1 MASFGLIAGIG
12 AVQQTTSDNQS
23 GSQAPSGDSA
33 STSASLSTSVSASAS
48 ASASTSTSASNASN
62 GSSTSS
68 TTPTVADTPANY
80 QAQITQGQQDAYAG
94 KASAA
99 SSLSGRAADY
109 YTAAYNGAKA
119 AMAAYATATQSK
131 GAGTQDYTYY
141 GNTASK
147 LNDDGSTHTSTNTT
161 DGTPQQAGSTDD
173 VNQGGANNPTDAS
186 NSSSKYEST
195 LNGNLNT
202 ASNTSVKGN
211 STSNQISIPT
221 SKTDTIVAARSS
233 YQNDT
238 NLGTTFD
245 NAVNYVLGQ
254 YGQQDAETGKWQG
267 VYNASNKSATQ
278 DWYLTTNPNSDT
290 TNAYDQ
296 AYRGARAAMGQYF
309 DKNNNYLGNGSVK
322 TSSTNNTYYDQGFND
337 VVSQAAQ
344 GIAYVQNGYQYVSVL
359 TGNTNTTTGGN
370 VASNINTI
378 RLAND
383 IDLTGAGNGENN
395 LNVSS
400 NTATFTVDGQN
411 HLMDAHG
418 NGYII
423 GGSLSNLF
431 VQNFQTIYGANYFG
445 PFRGQNGSSVHFG
458 NLNYVGPQL
467 LSSYNN
473 DAYFFGNVNV
483 IVPNNSTAT
492 YTSPFQSN
500 VGIEGGGNQENLEV
514 KNFVLQSGAHYY
526 GTTSP
531 VKGGTNMVV
540 QGNFTMQSGSKMT
553 LVSRGGDG
561 NAASDPDGSTFGIWL
576 QGSGSALNIQKD
588 ATLNIIP
595 SKFNGNS
602 YMIGGGIYADGGA
615 QVTVDGGTINYEGKG
630 GQSGSYNEPIDL
642 KGSNTTI
649 KVINGGLL
657 QVLMDSVPTYP
668 NPTSARSDSY
678 YGFVT
683 NYGGGSFNIGSKGSL
698 NIGIT
703 NSDTNKGTPYYGP
716 LNINSV
722 GENHVII
729 TKPAGATQFSQSPIT
744 AYTVAVVQG
753 GQKTYLYQY
762 NLQPG
767 ASTYSGID
775 LNGNTVSGPVTG
787 NTIDIANVPAV
798 QFVGP
803 LTTSKNADGT
813 LTVTGYAK
821 LSNYKDL
828 NGQPLYVGVASGNG
842 GSSYTDL
849 TQIAGDNLTDG
860 FSSADP
866 YTYTTKIDTSTYDG
880 GIIPVSYKL
889 PAGVTAA
896 NSLGMRLRYGIN
908 SVTSFLSA
916 TGNYSTTVEGFKA
929 GANGKV
935 APDTNGNM
943 VVTTGKTSTGQ
954 SGISD
959 GVTDSINGNS
969 AAKSAEPYATQTDND
984 YTNGYN
990 SAQDGYKAYS
1000 NQTANEDYTKTDA
1013 YRNSSNP
1020 SAYTQGYNAAAYQA
1034 GLHDAQ
1040 LNQNNVPNNTN
1051 YQQAQSEYKAAYANA
1066 LANPTAT
1073 APAGSTAATVQ
1084 GYADAKGV
1092 SQFFA
1097 DEQAGTIQGSNYK
1110 SLNASQQT
1118 SYNNAYTGYQQAM
1131 TVKPTAD
1138 NPDTNATLAE
1148 TAGFDYGQSL
1158 INGGLSTSRPTATGS
1173 HMNNLNAAQ
1182 IGYDTA
1188 QAAIK
1193 TAKANY
1199 QADPKSAEVT
1209 ATDPSQ
1215 LSADKTSDTTF
1226 NRYVKFGAYTGLKG
1240 QSDGQLNQYEEVG
1253 YSPIV
1258 SGDAYKA
1265 GMAAYQNNGSATPTS
1280 PYSNSNAGTA
1290 AYNQGYNDAKNAE
1303 NAGVQNFK
1311 NGTGHVSGTDTAS
1324 QITNTAY
1331 DNAQKGFTDGAAG
1344 TTATSSDP
1352 AYVAGHN
1359 AGDATKQAIADSKS
1373 GTTTPATPADSAAY
1387 ADAKQ
1392 AYADGAKAAAAAAK
1406 SGTTPAQSTS
1416 SDPVY
1421 KQAYNQ
1427 ALTDAAAAQKQAIQ
1441 DAEDN
1446 HGKDID
1452 PTKSYSANSDVQALA
1467 KQAYADAQTGY
1478 KNALSGSTTTPT
1490 NAAQQS
1496 GSDTANTDKA
1506 YADAEV
1512 NNTTPSSTPSTEKQQ
1527 SVSDAITAAK
1537 KALAADPGAS
1547 DTLPA
1552 DSALANDP
1560 LAAYTYK
1567 KYIDNATADYKK
1579 GIDEAKAGTTP
1590 SDNASAA
1597 EKQGASD
1604 FNTGFNNGN
1613 GATNITNPNSGQ
1625 QAGIDAAKSVA
1636 QGVEDAQ
1643 KGTDDSNVTDP
1654 IQKEAAT
1661 YANQAFTDYA
1671 SGGTPK
1677 TDAQINALDPI
1688 AKAAYL
1694 QAKSAIQ
1701 NAASNGAQEFL
1712 DGKTR
1717 PDTTTKTGATEAA
1730 GYDDAQSGYN
1740 AAKAGTTEDQLTPA
1754 QKADTN
1760 FMKGY
1765 QAYKDSQTG
1774 YNATTAPDSSASQ
1787 AQQDGYNG
1795 AAAGTKD
1802 AIAGQPKAD
1811 VSGKSKA
1818 YQDAYNTAYNQATDG
1833 YNDGYA
1839 AGKSG
1844 AAPDPT
1850 KKNDPNYMKGY
1861 NAGKSAQ
1868 QAITDGENGVTT
1880 PSTTPTDQ
1888 AAYTNAAKAYADG
1901 AAAGKTDPSTSTDPI
1916 YKAAYN
1922 QAINDTAAARQAA
1935 IKDASDRHGQDVDPT
1950 KSYSANPTVQA
1961 AAKQAY
1967 ADAQKA
1973 LTDTLAGNAPT
1984 NPNDAQTAGTAAA
1997 NNDKSYVADTIAGK
2011 TPSATVSDDSAQTI
2025 KAQVAAAQAAVAAN
2039 PDASDELNS
2048 KDPLANYA
2056 YKQAFDA
2063 AKAKYDNGVANAAK
2077 AQATDPSADAATKQ
2091 GADDFSKGLT
2101 AAVNGQTIANPTSGE
2116 KAGMDAAKSFNQGY
2130 TDGEKGTDDSNVT
2143 DPVQKAAAAA
2153 AKEALTDYANGSP
2166 KGTDDINKMDP
2177 VSKAAYQKALDDA
2190 KGLATQGQNAFTNGT
2205 GRPDDST
2212 PAGKVAAAAYDK
2224 AKQGYEDAAAGK
2236 TTDADKNDPAYQ
2248 AGQKA
2253 YTDSQTGYNGT
2264 TTPAD
2269 NASQPTKDAYNGA
2282 TSGAADAVAGKA
2294 KPADLATKSQAY
2306 QDAYN
2311 KAYDQAQKG
2320 MADATAGTQPTDA
2333 QKADPNYMTGYNA
2346 AQKAAQSGSQA
2357 YLNGQARP
2365 DDSTPTG
2372 KAAAA
2377 AYDKAKQGYEDA
2389 AAGKTTAADQDDPAY
2404 QAGEKAY
2411 KDTQTG
2417 YNGTSAPADNA
2428 SQQTKDAYN
2437 GATSG
2442 AADAVAGKAK
2452 PADLATKSQAYQ
2464 DAYNKAYDQAQK
2476 GMADATA
2483 GTQPTDAQKA
2493 DPNYMTGYNA
2503 AQKAAQS
2510 GSQAYLNGQAR
2521 PDDSTPTGKA
2531 AAAAYDKAKQGY
2543 EDAAAGKTT
2552 AADQDD
2558 PAYQA
2563 GEKAYKDT
2571 QTGYNGTSAP
2581 ADNASQQTKDAY
2593 NGATSGAADAVAG
2606 KAKPADL
2613 ATKSQAYQDAY
2624 NKAYDQAQKGMA
2636 DVTAGTQPTDAQ
2648 KADPNY
2654 MTGYNAAQKAADN
2667 GAQAFL
2673 NGQARPDDST
2683 PTGKAAAA
2691 AYDAAKKGYT
2701 DAAADAQSGK
2711 EPTDAQKA
2719 DPSYMKGY
2727 QAYKDSQTG
2736 YTGAGTDTK
2745 PAADAPQAAQDAY
2758 NGAIAG
2764 AKDGAAGAP
2773 KESDLATKSQA
2784 YQDAYNKAYDDAA
2797 AGAKAGYQD
2806 GSQSGTPTDLTNK
2819 SAIYKQAYAAAKAK
2833 ADAEA
2838 TAGAADFAQGK
2849 SAPTTATA
2857 ASQYGYD
2864 RAKAGFDDANA
2875 GKPAQSTDAAYMAG
2889 YNAGLKHYTTV
2900 NNTAQDDALSGKGRQ
2915 DANLDDAD
2923 KAAYDQAYARTIA
2936 GLNDGANG
2944 AAKAYP
2950 DDANY
2955 LKGYAAGQAVKALL
2969 ADKQNNTKTAVDDQ
2983 ASYDLANQAYLQAQ
2997 DDVKNGRAKAPNNQN
3012 PVYVLAY
3019 DLAYDQ
3025 LLKEKE
3031 AQGTATSAEPTA
3043 TTTTDNVTP
3052 ATKSSVLP
3060 ATGEEKT
3067 AANNSGL
3074 ILGLAASFLGLF
3086 AAAKRNKR
3094 DEK

>member
-1 MASFGLIAGIG
+1 M
-12 AVQQTTSDNQS
+12 
-23 GSQAPSGDSA
+23 
-33 STSASLSTSVSASAS
+33 
-48 ASASTSTSASNASN
+48 
-62 GSSTSS
+62 
-68 TTPTVADTPANY
+68 ADTPSNY

-109 YTAAYNGAKA
+109 YTASYNGAKA

-186 NSSSKYEST
+186 NSSSKYENT

-400 NTATFTVDGQN
+400 NTATFTIDGQN

-595 SKFNGNS
+595 STFNGNS
-602 YMIGGGIYADGGA
+602 KMIGGGIYADGGA

-630 GQSGSYNEPIDL
+630 GQSGQYNEPIDL

-657 QVLMDSVPTYP
+657 QVLMDSIPSNAYNT
-668 NPTSARSDSY
+668 SY

-1199 QADPKSAEVT
+1199 AASTTSAEVT

-1240 QSDGQLNQYEEVG
+1240 QSDSQLNQYEEVG

-1352 AYVAGHN
+1352 AYLAGHN

-1694 QAKSAIQ
+1694 QAKNAIQ

-1901 AAAGKTDPSTSTDPI
+1901 AAAAAAGKTDPSTSTDPI

-2130 TDGEKGTDDSNVT
+2130 ADGEKGTDDSAVT

-2269 NASQPTKDAYNGA
+2269 NASQATKDAYNGA

-2294 KPADLATKSQAY
+2294 KPT
-2306 QDAYN
+2306 
-2311 KAYDQAQKG
+2311 
-2320 MADATAGTQPTDA
+2320 
-2333 QKADPNYMTGYNA
+2333 
-2346 AQKAAQSGSQA
+2346 
-2357 YLNGQARP
+2357 
-2365 DDSTPTG
+2365 
-2372 KAAAA
+2372 
-2377 AYDKAKQGYEDA
+2377 
-2389 AAGKTTAADQDDPAY
+2389 
-2404 QAGEKAY
+2404 
-2411 KDTQTG
+2411 
-2417 YNGTSAPADNA
+2417 
-2428 SQQTKDAYN
+2428 
-2437 GATSG
+2437 
-2442 AADAVAGKAK
+2442 
-2452 PADLATKSQAYQ
+2452 
-2464 DAYNKAYDQAQK
+2464 
-2476 GMADATA
+2476 
-2483 GTQPTDAQKA
+2483 
-2493 DPNYMTGYNA
+2493 
-2503 AQKAAQS
+2503 
-2510 GSQAYLNGQAR
+2510 
-2521 PDDSTPTGKA
+2521 
-2531 AAAAYDKAKQGY
+2531 
-2543 EDAAAGKTT
+2543 
-2552 AADQDD
+2552 
-2558 PAYQA
+2558 
-2563 GEKAYKDT
+2563 
-2571 QTGYNGTSAP
+2571 
-2581 ADNASQQTKDAY
+2581 
-2593 NGATSGAADAVAG
+2593 
-2606 KAKPADL
+2606 DL

-2636 DVTAGTQPTDAQ
+2636 DVTDGTQPTDAQ

-2654 MTGYNAAQKAADN
+2654 MTGYNAAKQAASN
-2667 GAQAFL
+2667 GAQAFV
-2673 NGQARPDDST
+2673 NGGTRPDDST

-2691 AYDAAKKGYT
+2691 AYDAAKNGYNG
-2701 DAAADAQSGK
+2701 AAADAQSGK
-2711 EPTDAQKA
+2711 EPTDAQKN
-2719 DPSYMKGY
+2719 DPAYMKGY

-2745 PAADAPQAAQDAY
+2745 PAADAPQPAQDAY